1 MKSKKMKN
9 KSIII
14 VMALSISQTFFS
26 QTIRVDYVE
35 KKNIP
40 AEKLAQLPP
49 QVVQMVN
56 KEVKCTLVNSQGN
69 SLFQFQEENTGNLG
83 MNISAPKR
91 EAYYKQMASQKMVK
105 LAYLEDEKFII
116 NDDLPKID
124 WKMTNE
130 TQKIGEYDC
139 QKATSIFQGIEIVAW
154 FTSSIAINDGPLM
167 LSGLPGLII
176 KASINNML
184 IYNVEKI
191 VLEKENTTIASFKE
205 GKVISL
211 EEFEKLKTKVA
222 QETLARQKEAGAT
235 HIEVK

>member
-1 MKSKKMKN
+1 MKHK
-9 KSIII
+9 III
-14 VMALSISQTFFS
+14 LIMSLSLSQTFFS
-26 QTIRVDYVE
+26 QTIKVDYVE

-49 QVVQMVN
+49 QVVQMLN

-83 MNISAPKR
+83 MNITAPKR
-91 EAYYKQMASQKMVK
+91 EAYYKQIVSHKMVK

-124 WKMTNE
+124 WKIANE
-130 TQKIGEYDC
+130 NQKIGEYDC
-139 QKATSIFQGIEIVAW
+139 QKATAQFKGIEIVAW
-154 FTSSIAINDGPLM
+154 FTTAIAINDGPLM

-184 IYNVEKI
+184 VYAVEKI
-191 VLEKENTTIASFKE
+191 VIEKENTTIVSFKD

-211 EEFEKLKTKVA
+211 EEFEKLKAKVA